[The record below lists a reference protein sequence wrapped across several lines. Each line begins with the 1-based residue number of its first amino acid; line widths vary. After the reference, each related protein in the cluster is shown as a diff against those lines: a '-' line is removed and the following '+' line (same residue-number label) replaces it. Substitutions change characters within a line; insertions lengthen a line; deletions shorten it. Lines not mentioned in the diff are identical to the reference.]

1 VSVRK
6 RKGLHKK
13 PWQVDYRDGQGHRRS
28 KQFGTKKEADAFA
41 ATASVEIR
49 QGVHVADSATVT
61 VTEAGNL
68 WLAAAEG
75 AGLERS
81 TTEQYRQHLKLH
93 IRPVLGAVKLSQL
106 NVPRVRA
113 FADELRKTGRSPA
126 MVRKVL
132 VSLGSLL
139 ADAQERGLSPR
150 NPVRDMR
157 RLRRPQQEARRK
169 LQAGIDIPKP
179 AEIKT
184 IVHAAT
190 GRWRPPILTAI
201 FTGLRSSE
209 LRGLAWT
216 NIDLDGRVLQVR
228 QRVDRYGQIG
238 PPKSEAGT
246 RSIPL
251 PPIVVNTLRE
261 WRLVCPKGDLNLVFP
276 NASGGLMSHQD
287 LVNQGLIPILV
298 AVGLAAR
305 RIDDQGQ
312 PILSKRGKALFIGKY
327 TGLHSLRH
335 WYASWC
341 INRRADGGLELPPKV
356 VQERLGHSTIG
367 MLMDTY
373 GHLFPATDDDEAL
386 ASGERVLL
394 A

>member
-1 VSVRK
+1 MSVRK

-13 PWQVDYRDGQGHRRS
+13 SWQVDYRDGQDHRRS
-28 KQFGTKKEADAFA
+28 KQFATKKEADAFA
-41 ATASVEIR
+41 ATAAVEVR
-49 QGVHVADSATVT
+49 EGVHVADSATVT
-61 VTEAGNL
+61 VREAGNL
-68 WLAAAEG
+68 WLAAAE
-75 AGLERS
+75 ASGLERS
-81 TTEQYRQHLKLH
+81 TTGQYGQHLNLH
-93 IRPVLGAVKLSQL
+93 ITPLLGTVKLSQL

-113 FADELRKTGRSPA
+113 FADALQKAGRSPA
-126 MVRKVL
+126 MIRKVL

-139 ADAQERGLSPR
+139 ADAQERGLTAR

-157 RLRRPQQEARRK
+157 RLRRPQREGRCK
-169 LQAGIDIPKP
+169 LQVGTDIPSP
-179 AEIKT
+179 AEIRS

-190 GRWRPPILTAI
+190 GRWRPPIVTAI

-209 LRGLAWT
+209 LRGLHWT
-216 NIDLDGRVLQVR
+216 SVDLDQRIIYVR

-246 RSIPL
+246 RSVPL

-261 WRLVCPKGDLNLVFP
+261 WRLACPKGDLNLVFP
-276 NASGGLMSHQD
+276 NASGRPMSHQD
-287 LVNQGLIPILV
+287 LINRGLIPTLV
-298 AVGLAAR
+298 AAGLAAPLL
-305 RIDDQGQ
+305 DGQGQ
-312 PILSKRGKALFIGKY
+312 AVLGKRGEPVIRGKY

-341 INRRADGGLELPPKV
+341 INRRADGGLELPPKT
-356 VQERLGHSTIG
+356 VQERLGHSTIS

-373 GHLFPATDDDEAL
+373 GHLFPASDDAEVL
-386 ASGERVLL
+386 AQGERALL